1 MLQLVDK
8 ESGICGSSSHE
19 VGSSW
24 AVEVGNNQKV
34 CPMRVEN
41 IGMSGQML
49 VEVRKDNFD
58 WEFWCLL
65 ILVRLFGETIRDE
78 TSLCDSNADLR
89 RRKPFP

>member
-1 MLQLVDK
+1 MLQLADK

-41 IGMSGQML
+41 LGMNGQML
-49 VEVRKDNFD
+49 VEVSNDNFD
-58 WEFWCLL
+58 CK
-65 ILVRLFGETIRDE
+65 V
-78 TSLCDSNADLR
+78 
-89 RRKPFP
+89 